1 MECES
6 VPTKPLLHSTPK
18 SCCGGLQTLQNHCH
32 CLFFVSLLNNPSYLC
47 LHIKAVLQSNGYI
60 FLIWPKKRVMLYVYS
75 PCPSPPKTLHSLWGF
90 VASKIGWLIALQFSW
105 IASMEKLWK
114 RSKKF
119 SPLTLQKKKNQLID
133 SECLREEH
141 LYPNYNK
148 LCFE

>member
-1 MECES
+1 
-6 VPTKPLLHSTPK
+6 
-18 SCCGGLQTLQNHCH
+18 
-32 CLFFVSLLNNPSYLC
+32 
-47 LHIKAVLQSNGYI
+47 
-60 FLIWPKKRVMLYVYS
+60 MLYVYS
-75 PCPSPPKTLHSLWGF
+75 PYPSPQKKTLHSSWGF

-119 SPLTLQKKKNQLID
+119 SPLTLQKKNQLID